1 MRKFANLFTN
11 PFNSFQAGSVRGS
24 PAATITSPNV
34 GSTSGS
40 DKNSNMASQS
50 PPNEH
55 PFGVGF
61 GPGSGTKFDFFGS
74 GGMFG
79 GNSQEETG
87 NGNR

>member
-1 MRKFANLFTN
+1 MGS
-11 PFNSFQAGSVRGS
+11 NSSS
-24 PAATITSPNV
+24 E
-34 GSTSGS
+34 
-40 DKNSNMASQS
+40 KNSNVAS

-61 GPGSGTKFDFFGS
+61 GPGTGTKFDFFGS

>member
-1 MRKFANLFTN
+1 M
-11 PFNSFQAGSVRGS
+11 
-24 PAATITSPNV
+24 
-34 GSTSGS
+34 GSTSS
-40 DKNSNMASQS
+40 SEKNSNVAS